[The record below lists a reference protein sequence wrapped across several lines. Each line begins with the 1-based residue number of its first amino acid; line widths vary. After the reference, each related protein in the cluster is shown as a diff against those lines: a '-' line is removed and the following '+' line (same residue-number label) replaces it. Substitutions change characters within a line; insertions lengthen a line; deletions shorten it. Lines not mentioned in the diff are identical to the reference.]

1 MLYFIVLF
9 NFIYEFQ
16 VLDQII
22 EYLTKLVK
30 SFYKLNPKLAR
41 LKKDNGLIFSK
52 HDHIFDKLCS
62 IRFVMLQTI
71 HGLITTILNTCLH
84 REDSRKMIESC
95 LR

>member
-1 MLYFIVLF
+1 MFI
-9 NFIYEFQ
+9 FQ

-22 EYLTKLVK
+22 DYLTKLVK

-41 LKKDNGLIFSK
+41 LKKDNGLLQSK
-52 HDHIFDKLCS
+52 YVHIFDKLCS
-62 IRFVMLQTI
+62 IRFVMLQSI
-71 HGLITTILNTCLH
+71 HGLICTILNTCLH